1 MGNNSVTT
9 EGDYTMSKLLPPP
22 PLCPNCGDQMI
33 RQFTGNDP
41 AARVFY
47 CQKCKKTMP
56 RDGEAWH
63 GRDILCGCYI
73 DLKKIRTLMEKAI
86 KTQLHDEQ
94 KISNSSCNDSI
105 QSGHILH
112 CKLHTHVFATLNF
125 SQASDLINI
134 EGQIASALKS
144 LPISD
149 ADIEVQLYEF
159 SSADEKSVASDDQ
172 ESPSS

>member
-73 DLKKIRTLMEKAI
+73 ELKKIRTLMEKASLNPSQQ
-86 KTQLHDEQ
+86 TQEKSPSPSIQ
-94 KISNSSCNDSI
+94 EAESNSV
-105 QSGHILH
+105 QGY
-112 CKLHTHVFATLNF
+112 AM
-125 SQASDLINI
+125 
-134 EGQIASALKS
+134 SAL
-144 LPISD
+144 LP
-149 ADIEVQLYEF
+149 
-159 SSADEKSVASDDQ
+159 SAHFRAVGKRRPLLRKAVKRQSKVARSTGQTD
-172 ESPSS
+172 

>member
-1 MGNNSVTT
+1 MGNNSVNT

-33 RQFTGNDP
+33 RQFTADESS
-41 AARVFY
+41 ARVFY

-73 DLKKIRTLMEKAI
+73 ELKKIRTLMEKAI
-86 KTQLHDEQ
+86 SNPSSQTQDVP
-94 KISNSSCNDSI
+94 NFSCNNSA
-105 QSGHILH
+105 QNKLGFK

-125 SQASDLINI
+125 AQSSDLINI

-149 ADIEVQLYEF
+149 SDIEVQLYEF
-159 SSADEKSVASDDQ
+159 NSADEKNVASDAQ
-172 ESPSS
+172 VSPSS

>member
-1 MGNNSVTT
+1 
-9 EGDYTMSKLLPPP
+9 MSKLPPP
-22 PLCPNCGDQMI
+22 PLCPHCGDQMI
-33 RQFTGNDP
+33 RQFTADDSS
-41 AARVFY
+41 ARVFY

-73 DLKKIRTLMEKAI
+73 ELKKIRALMEKASLNPSS
-86 KTQLHDEQ
+86 QAQ
-94 KISNSSCNDSI
+94 NVPNFSCNNSA
-105 QSGHILH
+105 QNKLGFK
-112 CKLHTHVFATLNF
+112 CKLHAHVFATLNF
-125 SQASDLINI
+125 AQTSDLINI

-144 LPISD
+144 LLISD

-159 SSADEKSVASDDQ
+159 SSADEKNVASDDQ